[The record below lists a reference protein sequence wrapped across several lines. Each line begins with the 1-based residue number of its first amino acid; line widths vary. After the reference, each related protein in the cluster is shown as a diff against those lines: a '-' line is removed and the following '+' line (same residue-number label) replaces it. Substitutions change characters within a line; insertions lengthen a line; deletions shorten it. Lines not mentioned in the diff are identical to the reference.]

1 MYIYH
6 NLCLSI
12 YLYLY
17 THTYTDRHLSPQDC
31 PWFLLPSHLASSRGI
46 AAAAGPSAG
55 CGEETVVAQVKV
67 HLEPRRQNLG
77 LKLVETGWNWLKP
90 WVKLGHFGVK
100 ICLLCPW
107 VPELQIWGMVGDR
120 LHLKFC
126 VNCDETM
133 QKSYG
138 KAIKLQGQTD
148 KHRQYSWSCSVLL
161 DPAVAVMSLK
171 NLGALGA
178 SVAAIWR
185 IFDMPPKSSPKLTI
199 ACGCPKMVRAS
210 MKIRQI
216 RHQMK
221 CHNT

>member
-1 MYIYH
+1 
-6 NLCLSI
+6 
-12 YLYLY
+12 
-17 THTYTDRHLSPQDC
+17 
-31 PWFLLPSHLASSRGI
+31 
-46 AAAAGPSAG
+46 
-55 CGEETVVAQVKV
+55 
-67 HLEPRRQNLG
+67 
-77 LKLVETGWNWLKP
+77 
-90 WVKLGHFGVK
+90 
-100 ICLLCPW
+100 
-107 VPELQIWGMVGDR
+107 MVGDR

-126 VNCDETM
+126 ENCDETM

-161 DPAVAVMSLK
+161 DPAVTLMSLK

-210 MKIRQI
+210 MKIREI
-216 RHQMK
+216 RRQMK